1 MTERKLRSRSFA
13 LVRDDDEACPETFF
27 IEAEANNASQETEL
41 DGAIVELIAKVNSV
55 TDRQVKGHS
64 NRSNNVVMSAN
75 QFHEFMS
82 TVMKEFDGIK
92 ARMRSENT
100 KLVEGIK
107 AVADEMSTKIEIANK
122 NLSGSLTKQFREE
135 NNSLKW
141 EFSSK
146 LKSEILNLTEAMN
159 QLRKDTDLQVISLSH
174 NMETVH
180 EKLNDRMNEHMSVAQ
195 SQIERGSQEMNTRT
209 GDLAAAEHTTQTNKD
224 VVAVRQEMAE
234 LVEQITSKVTDGVR
248 TASDNVLECKNQI
261 VTEKESNLLK
271 FQKVNQEIETLKARL
286 ASRQAS
292 ENLSAAKGN
301 TEQNKVVNVNSA
313 SQSNIT
319 PSGSVSEVNVIHS
332 VSTYTDV
339 ANVELSHVDNSAV
352 VYATSEMPINRD
364 SISEL
369 SPLSFVD
376 CNK

>member
-1 MTERKLRSRSFA
+1 
-13 LVRDDDEACPETFF
+13 
-27 IEAEANNASQETEL
+27 
-41 DGAIVELIAKVNSV
+41 
-55 TDRQVKGHS
+55 
-64 NRSNNVVMSAN
+64 
-75 QFHEFMS
+75 
-82 TVMKEFDGIK
+82 
-92 ARMRSENT
+92 
-100 KLVEGIK
+100 
-107 AVADEMSTKIEIANK
+107 
-122 NLSGSLTKQFREE
+122 
-135 NNSLKW
+135 
-141 EFSSK
+141 
-146 LKSEILNLTEAMN
+146 
-159 QLRKDTDLQVISLSH
+159 
-174 NMETVH
+174 METVR
-180 EKLNDRMNEHMSVAQ
+180 EKLNDKMNEQMSVAQ
-195 SQIERGSQEMNTRT
+195 SQIERASQEMNTRT
-209 GDLAAAEHTTQTNKD
+209 RDLAAAEHITQTNND
-224 VVAVRQEMAE
+224 VVAVRQEMVE
-234 LVEQITSKVTDGVR
+234 LGEQISSKVTDGFKTV
-248 TASDNVLECKNQI
+248 SDNVLECRNQI
-261 VTEKESNLLK
+261 LTEKESSLLK

>member
-1 MTERKLRSRSFA
+1 
-13 LVRDDDEACPETFF
+13 
-27 IEAEANNASQETEL
+27 
-41 DGAIVELIAKVNSV
+41 
-55 TDRQVKGHS
+55 
-64 NRSNNVVMSAN
+64 
-75 QFHEFMS
+75 
-82 TVMKEFDGIK
+82 
-92 ARMRSENT
+92 
-100 KLVEGIK
+100 
-107 AVADEMSTKIEIANK
+107 
-122 NLSGSLTKQFREE
+122 
-135 NNSLKW
+135 
-141 EFSSK
+141 
-146 LKSEILNLTEAMN
+146 
-159 QLRKDTDLQVISLSH
+159 
-174 NMETVH
+174 
-180 EKLNDRMNEHMSVAQ
+180 
-195 SQIERGSQEMNTRT
+195 
-209 GDLAAAEHTTQTNKD
+209 
-224 VVAVRQEMAE
+224 
-234 LVEQITSKVTDGVR
+234 
-248 TASDNVLECKNQI
+248 
-261 VTEKESNLLK
+261 
-271 FQKVNQEIETLKARL
+271 VNQEIETLKARL